1 MELTLGMKLKAARK
15 SQGLDQ
21 NAVADY
27 LGTTRQ
33 AISQYERGANSPS
46 RKNLEKLAELYN
58 VDIDYLK
65 YENQTLGALIEY
77 KLQEKYGMGE
87 LSDWEKN
94 YISEQILK
102 IYDLVK

>member
-1 MELTLGMKLKAARK
+1 MELTLGMKLKAARQ

-33 AISQYERGANSPS
+33 AISQYERGANAPS

-58 VDIDYLK
+58 VDIDYLR
-65 YENQTLGALIEY
+65 QDTTTLCTLIEHRLLEEY
-77 KLQEKYGMGE
+77 
-87 LSDWEKN
+87 
-94 YISEQILK
+94 
-102 IYDLVK
+102 